1 MLKQLLEK
9 QKVFNQSLG
18 ILARISQRRSLDS
31 ITLGL
36 TTFLARVN
44 LYLNRPTVSE
54 SLKQLGESWLGLM
67 PPDGQHFF
75 KVEDPTENTIH
86 TQIHLKCPLRGTGD
100 VEACY
105 KLMNYDRKLVDA
117 VGGQLVVL
125 ESQANSGK
133 SYCRLALRPKGADV
147 SDLIPAHQQGC

>member
-18 ILARISQRRSLDS
+18 ILARISRWPTLDLL
-31 ITLGL
+31 TQGL

-44 LYLNRPTVSE
+44 LFLNRPSASK
-54 SLKQLGESWLGLM
+54 SLKQLGESWLDLM

-86 TQIHLKCPLRGTGD
+86 TQIHLHCPLRGTGD

-105 KLMNYDRKLVDA
+105 KLMNYDRKLVEA

-133 SYCRLALRPKGADV
+133 SYCRLALRAKGADV
-147 SDLIPAHQQGC
+147 SDLTPAHQQGQ